1 MAIKQEKQTTQAAG
15 YTKDQIV
22 QSSRFAQH
30 RDVVSAFLEDGKT
43 YMLQQVE
50 AVIND
55 FLKKEVK

>member
-1 MAIKQEKQTTQAAG
+1 MVTKQEKEAPQAAG

-43 YMLQQVE
+43 YTLQQVE
-50 AVIND
+50 DVIND